1 MCSMSN
7 SCIIC
12 SSTKVTPF
20 LEILQMPVFC
30 NLLFATRVS
39 ALSTPRGDIKL
50 AFCQDCGHIFNLSFE
65 PEKMDYNQ
73 EYENSLH
80 YSPKFIQYA
89 NDIAS
94 DLVARYSLN
103 GVDILDIGCGTGEFL
118 NLICELGKNHGT
130 GFDPSYNQGNYKKL
144 SETTEQ
150 GIEIIRDKY
159 SEKYYNIKADF
170 IICRHVLE
178 HVDDPS
184 ALLLLIRRALKN
196 KKEAGV
202 YIEVPNMRYTIER
215 LAIWD
220 IIYEH
225 FSYFFIYSLSR
236 LMRSCGFKIQR
247 INEGFEDQYI
257 CLDASC
263 SNLTATNSADVHE
276 DLNFQYQ
283 NLSSFAQKYQ
293 SKIMEWRCKIDE
305 LRTKKSNIVV
315 WGAGSKGVTFL
326 NSIAMNGEIDY
337 VVDINPYKQGK
348 FVAGA
353 GQQIVKPEFLQKYK
367 PDSVILMNPI
377 YEKEIGKLTRHL
389 DVYPD
394 FFIA

>member
-1 MCSMSN
+1 
-7 SCIIC
+7 
-12 SSTKVTPF
+12 
-20 LEILQMPVFC
+20 
-30 NLLFATRVS
+30 
-39 ALSTPRGDIKL
+39 
-50 AFCQDCGHIFNLSFE
+50 
-65 PEKMDYNQ
+65 MDYNQ

-80 YSPKFIQYA
+80 YSPKFNQYA

-103 GVDILDIGCGTGEFL
+103 GVDIIDIGCGKGEFL
-118 NLICELGKNHGT
+118 NLVCKLGNNHGT
-130 GFDPSYNQGNYKKL
+130 GFDPSYNQGNFNKL
-144 SETTEQ
+144 TETTEQ
-150 GIEIIRDKY
+150 AMEIIRDKY
-159 SEKYYNIKADF
+159 SEKYCNIKADF

-257 CLDASC
+257 CLDAS
-263 SNLTATNSADVHE
+263 SPNLNATNSADIHE

-283 NLSSFAQKYQ
+283 NLSSFAQEYQ
-293 SKIMEWRCKIDE
+293 RKIMKWRCKIDE
-305 LRTKKSNIVV
+305 LRTKKSHIVV

-326 NSIAMNGEIDY
+326 NSIARNGEIDY
-337 VVDINPYKQGK
+337 VVDINPDKQGK

-367 PDSVILMNPI
+367 PDVIILMNPI
-377 YEKEIGKLTRHL
+377 YEKEIGRLTRHL
-389 DVYPD
+389 DVYAD